1 VINRSER
8 RSVMAT
14 EKNEDIKLSAE
25 PGKGA
30 AGDQQAVQVAQAVGR
45 AVQPAGTRTMP
56 GGDVEENKQVIE
68 DAKASEAES
77 DLKTTDGYVVDDSG
91 RLNNFAV
98 EPEMYVEE

>member
-1 VINRSER
+1 
-8 RSVMAT
+8 MAT
-14 EKNEDIKLSAE
+14 EKNKDIKLGAE

-30 AGDQQAVQVAQAVGR
+30 AGNQQAVQVAQPVGE
-45 AVQPAGTRTMP
+45 AVQPAGTKTMP
-56 GGDVEENKQVIE
+56 GGNVEENEQVIE
-68 DAKASEAES
+68 DAKASEADS